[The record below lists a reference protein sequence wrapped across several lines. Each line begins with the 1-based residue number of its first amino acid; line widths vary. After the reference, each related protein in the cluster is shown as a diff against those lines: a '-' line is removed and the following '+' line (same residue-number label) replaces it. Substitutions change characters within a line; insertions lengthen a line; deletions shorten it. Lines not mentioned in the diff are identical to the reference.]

1 MVVENDFLDAVI
13 FIALLIPSV
22 VFHEIS
28 HGAVAARL
36 GDPTAR
42 AAGRLTL
49 NPVPHIDPFGSVIL
63 PGLLALSG
71 GTVFGWAKPVPVV
84 PRYFKNPTGGMAITA
99 LAGPATNIVLAT
111 ITGRVILEAVDWQG
125 AWLRAVLI
133 FGLLNATLAVFN
145 LIPIPPLDGSRLLP
159 LVLSPGGRQVY
170 ARFEQYGLLVIFA
183 LVFLWR
189 DGLGTIM
196 RTPINIVLEIS
207 GIPLR
212 LA

>member
-1 MVVENDFLDAVI
+1 MVVENNLLNAVI
-13 FIALLIPSV
+13 FIALLIPSII
-22 VFHEIS
+22 FHEVS

-84 PRYFKNPTGGMAITA
+84 PRYFKDPTSGMAVTA
-99 LAGPATNIVLAT
+99 LAGPATNVVLT
-111 ITGRVILEAVDWQG
+111 IITGRVMLEFFTFEG

-159 LVLSPGGRQVY
+159 LVLSPRGRQFY

-207 GIPLR
+207 GMPLR
-212 LA
+212 LG